1 MKKTDW
7 LTPINLATATLMGVA
22 LGIAIGG
29 VATFHDPLRKWQTL
43 IAGVLAIGAAFLTV
57 AAMFATDRHQQN
69 RHDSLVKLNLRADR
83 LQIERA
89 HDVLWKYENV
99 LLPFSTNLDAFLRR
113 MNQEPDLAPPPSLQ
127 LIKAGLEHFSAA
139 LNDPMVADA
148 QKLFNANLVECYR
161 SATFFCRLGTAEDRT
176 LVQIANGQ
184 IEQVDRLHLSRAV
197 GEIAALQAFA
207 TEYRRLLTGTRKL
220 LQSYDN

>member
-57 AAMFATDRHQQN
+57 AAMFAADRHQQN

-99 LLPFSTNLDAFLRR
+99 LPSFSTNLEAFMRR
-113 MNQEPDLAPPPSLQ
+113 VNQEPDLSPPPSLQ
-127 LIKAGLEHFSAA
+127 LIKAGLEHFGAA

-148 QKLFNANLVECYR
+148 QKLFSANLVQCYR
-161 SATFFCRLGTAEDRT
+161 STMFFCRVGTREDYT

-184 IEQVDRLHLSRAV
+184 MEKIDEAHMSRAV

-207 TEYRRLLTGTRKL
+207 TEYRRLLVGTLEL
-220 LQSYDN
+220 LQSYDS